1 MEMVFKAL
9 QGISKV
15 IVNIYNGHI
24 EVLIK
29 RKGWVG
35 CEKDIILGNFSHDV
49 L

>member
-1 MEMVFKAL
+1 MVFKAL

-29 RKGWVG
+29 RKG
-35 CEKDIILGNFSHDV
+35 
-49 L
+49 